1 MNGELQ
7 GAVTGDCKLARGG
20 TAGTVFANS
29 SLEQTLGVENVVLS
43 LWGLGMYTSGCPH
56 KWDIPFIEV
65 SCFLS
70 KAHMHFIFY
79 SVYIHVDLNI

>member
-65 SCFLS
+65 SCSFFQKHICILY
-70 KAHMHFIFY
+70 FILCIFMW
-79 SVYIHVDLNI
+79 I